1 MKWLLILLGIAANA
15 AASVLVKLASQ
26 AAGAG
31 AGAGGPPAA
40 GGSPLRLPLNPRLLA
55 AVASYGLAFVLY
67 SVSLTK
73 FPLNV
78 AHPVTTA
85 GAIVAV
91 GLASFYGFREP
102 MPAATMPGYGL
113 LLAGILF
120 IAFGMRSA

>member
-1 MKWLLILLGIAANA
+1 MKWLLIVFGIAANA
-15 AASVLVKLASQ
+15 GASVLVKLASQ
-26 AAGAG
+26 A
-31 AGAGGPPAA
+31 PAA
-40 GGSPLRLPLNPRLLA
+40 APGSSPLRLLLNPLLIA

-91 GLASFYGFREP
+91 GLTSLYGFREP
-102 MPAATMPGYGL
+102 MPAATMLGYGL

>member
-1 MKWLLILLGIAANA
+1 MKWLLILFGIAANA
-15 AASVLVKLASQ
+15 SASVLVKVATRQPMPVS
-26 AAGAG
+26 
-31 AGAGGPPAA
+31 
-40 GGSPLRLPLNPRLLA
+40 SPLQLLLNPLLIG

-67 SVSLTK
+67 SASLTR

-91 GLASFYGFREP
+91 GLASYFGFKEP
-102 MPAATMPGYGL
+102 MPAATTFGYGL

-120 IAFGMRSA
+120 IAFGMRNG